1 MKSLLVISLLTI
13 MAFLLLPAMTF
24 AQTYQATGTG
34 PQIAQ
39 PLVREGTLAVTLA
52 GVLEL
57 GQTTSEVDAESL
69 LSAAGIAP
77 RNGWVADYPVTPD
90 IAAELRSAVN
100 EAAAA
105 GSLSMGTDAALEA
118 YDGVMTRYNLSVR
131 ADTSGEAEGAQS
143 APSYPDT
150 AVENNYYYDYGPPV
164 VTYYAPPVDYAYLYS
179 WVPYPFWWW
188 NIWFPGFFVLADFD
202 VPIFVGGHACFVT
215 NHFFDRDHHRF
226 ERINAFDRFHSSRF
240 VNRRAVF
247 GPSAVS
253 GGAATAFRHNRSAWT
268 NRGFGTRVNTGTAPR
283 SGNSRTM
290 HSPSGSRNFVTQG
303 NRTFRTA
310 PDRGNWSGQW
320 NNRSNRTYVP
330 TQRSSGYASPGR
342 SGGFSRPMTDNRSF
356 GRGNATGRQWTG
368 SARTFTPS
376 VRSYSAPAPR
386 QVSPSFGSGRPF
398 EGFRGGSF
406 GGGWRR

>member
-24 AQTYQATGTG
+24 GQTYQATGTG

-39 PLVREGTLAVTLA
+39 PLVREGTLAVTLT

-77 RNGWVADYPVTPD
+77 RNGWVAYYPVTPD

-100 EAAAA
+100 DAASA
-105 GSLSMGTDAALEA
+105 GSLSMGTDAALQA
-118 YDGVMTRYNLSVR
+118 YDGVMNQYNLSVK
-131 ADTSGEAEGAQS
+131 ADTSGESAGGQS
-143 APSYPDT
+143 APGYPDT
-150 AVENNYYYDYGPPV
+150 AEVNNYYYDYGPPV
-164 VTYYAPPVDYAYLYS
+164 VTYYAPPVDYVYLYT

-188 NIWFPGFFVLADFD
+188 DVWFPGFFVLADFD
-202 VPIFVGGHACFVT
+202 VPIFVSGHACFVT
-215 NHFFDRDHHRF
+215 NHFFDRDDDRF
-226 ERINAFDRFHSSRF
+226 VRINAFDRFHSARF
-240 VNRRAVF
+240 ADRRGVF
-247 GPSAVS
+247 GPSTVS
-253 GGAATAFRHNRSAWT
+253 GGAATAFRHNRFART
-268 NRGFGTRVNTGTAPR
+268 NRGFGTRENAAITR
-283 SGNSRTM
+283 
-290 HSPSGSRNFVTQG
+290 SPSGSRNFVPHG

-310 PDRGNWSGQW
+310 PDRGGWSGQW
-320 NNRSNRTYVP
+320 NRSNRTYVP
-330 TQRSSGYASPGR
+330 TQRGSGYASPGR
-342 SGGFSRPMTDNRSF
+342 RGGFSRPMTDNRSF

-368 SARTFTPS
+368 SARTFTPPA
-376 VRSYSAPAPR
+376 RSYSAPAPR
-386 QVSPSFGSGRPF
+386 QVSPSFGGGRPF